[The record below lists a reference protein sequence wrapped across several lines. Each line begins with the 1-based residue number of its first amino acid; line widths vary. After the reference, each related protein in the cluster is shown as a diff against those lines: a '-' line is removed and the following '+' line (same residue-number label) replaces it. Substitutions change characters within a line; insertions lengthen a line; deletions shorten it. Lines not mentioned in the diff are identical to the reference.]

1 MRLEIVSFF
10 IIFYYQFNNKQIKK
24 KEIMV
29 DLTSFI
35 MGIGLV
41 LGVLGVGVVVMM
53 YIQIKRLKNKCSQ
66 LELVQGHIFTEINRT
81 EESLNRRI
89 DGEVRRTDEM
99 YTETNRYINARAE
112 DTHKGLD
119 DVYRTIDSRLDKLVT
134 KLGTPT
140 KELLQD

>member
-1 MRLEIVSFF
+1 
-10 IIFYYQFNNKQIKK
+10 
-24 KEIMV
+24 MV

-53 YIQIKRLKNKCSQ
+53 YIQINRLKRKCSQ
-66 LELVQGHIFTEINRT
+66 MEQVQGHIFNDINRT
-81 EESLNRRI
+81 SEELHRRI
-89 DGEVRRTDEM
+89 DGEIKRTDEL
-99 YTETNRYINARAE
+99 YAETNRYINARAE

-134 KLGTPT
+134 KLNPVT
-140 KELLQD
+140 KDLLQD